1 MQTRGIEMSQLYTLI
16 RDSTNLT
23 EVQAK
28 ILDHEQVAL
37 QFAADISKNQVYLC
51 AKGKNSDIS
60 VILLAVRPSYTHSQ
74 TFFKAGDTFLRDE
87 LSIVE
92 NVFSTGR

>member
-16 RDSTNLT
+16 RDTTNLT

-51 AKGKNSDIS
+51 AKGQIFQSS
-60 VILLAVRPSYTHSQ
+60 CS
-74 TFFKAGDTFLRDE
+74 
-87 LSIVE
+87 LSGLPIRTARLSSRRE
-92 NVFSTGR
+92 IRF

>member
-51 AKGKNSDIS
+51 A
-60 VILLAVRPSYTHSQ
+60 
-74 TFFKAGDTFLRDE
+74 
-87 LSIVE
+87 
-92 NVFSTGR
+92 

>member
-51 AKGKNSDIS
+51 AKGKNSDIN
-60 VILLAVRPSYTHSQ
+60 VRT
-74 TFFKAGDTFLRDE
+74 
-87 LSIVE
+87 
-92 NVFSTGR
+92 N

>member
-37 QFAADISKNQVYLC
+37 QFAADISKNQVYFC
-51 AKGKNSDIS
+51 
-60 VILLAVRPSYTHSQ
+60 LLYTSPSP
-74 TFFKAGDTFLRDE
+74 RDR
-87 LSIVE
+87 
-92 NVFSTGR
+92 G